1 MTKKEIIQSKCSK
14 CAFSQPFSERV
25 ITCKLK
31 NMRFVANA
39 TRICNQFKTLK
50 KMNHEKNNVQ

>member
-1 MTKKEIIQSKCSK
+1 MAKKEIIQAKCSK

-39 TRICNQFKTLK
+39 TRICNQFKTK
-50 KMNHEKNNVQ
+50 KK

>member
-1 MTKKEIIQSKCSK
+1 MAKKEIIQAKCSK

-39 TRICNQFKTLK
+39 IRICNQFK
-50 KMNHEKNNVQ
+50 NNKS